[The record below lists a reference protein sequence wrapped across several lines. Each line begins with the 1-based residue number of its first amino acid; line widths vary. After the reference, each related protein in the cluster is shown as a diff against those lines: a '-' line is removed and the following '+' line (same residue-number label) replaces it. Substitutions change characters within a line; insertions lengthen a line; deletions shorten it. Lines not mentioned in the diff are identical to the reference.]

1 VAARQGLLLGI
12 DSNYVDPASLSANG
26 QPGTDKTRTT
36 EFPQAGR
43 RGGPAGLGQLQD
55 HYHQNDDDQDAN
67 DEPND
72 STVHFSSFDSHAE
85 VILAT
90 RPPLCAHPVRAST
103 FLR

>member
-43 RGGPAGLGQLQD
+43 VAARLG
-55 HYHQNDDDQDAN
+55 
-67 DEPND
+67 
-72 STVHFSSFDSHAE
+72 
-85 VILAT
+85 
-90 RPPLCAHPVRAST
+90 
-103 FLR
+103 